1 MENLCLE
8 SVYTCLAR
16 ARNMLK
22 AREAGN
28 ARNLEFRKRGD
39 DSGKNSKVLT
49 GHF

>member
-1 MENLCLE
+1 ME

-28 ARNLEFRKRGD
+28 ARNHCLIDPRKRGD
-39 DSGKNSKVLT
+39 DSGKNSEILS
-49 GHF
+49 GYL